1 MWVNFGLVVY
11 RVWWKKSVIEFSVQP
26 GRFSTTL
33 PGSILD
39 RAAVP
44 RDAIRVRVSP
54 SVRVRSFP
62 EEKGGWRWKK
72 SFSCARFTTGPPL
85 LRWTRGRRYGEDV
98 GPRCQ
103 ISLASGFR
111 FFAFRLFVKRRIDV
125 FPSCLLQAP
134 KKGTLKTALPVTTE
148 KKKVRFV
155 VLAWQWVF
163 LERTV

>member
-1 MWVNFGLVVY
+1 M
-11 RVWWKKSVIEFSVQP
+11 QP

-39 RAAVP
+39 RDAVP
-44 RDAIRVRVSP
+44 RDAVRVRVRGS
-54 SVRVRSFP
+54 R

-72 SFSCARFTTGPPL
+72 SFSCASFTTGPPL
-85 LRWTRGRRYGEDV
+85 LRRTRARGHGEDF

-134 KKGTLKTALPVTTE
+134 KKGTLKTVVPVTTE

-155 VLAWQWVF
+155 VLAWQWAF

>member
-1 MWVNFGLVVY
+1 M
-11 RVWWKKSVIEFSVQP
+11 QP

-39 RAAVP
+39 RDAVP
-44 RDAIRVRVSP
+44 RDAFRVRVRVSP
-54 SVRVRSFP
+54 RVRVRGFP
-62 EEKGGWRWKK
+62 EEKGGWRWTK
-72 SFSCARFTTGPPL
+72 SFSCASFATVPPL
-85 LRWTRGRRYGEDV
+85 LQRTRARGHGEDV
-98 GPRCQ
+98 GPRLQ

-111 FFAFRLFVKRRIDV
+111 FFAFRLFVKGRIDV

-134 KKGTLKTALPVTTE
+134 KKGTLKTAVPATTE

-163 LERTV
+163 LGKNRFRNFSRVFLDVSAV